1 MKKINFLKGM
11 LVVAILFIANL
22 TVFAG
27 NPGDNLIYNAE
38 EVNGVVVSETIF
50 KMEGTMLTNYMK
62 HNYKYDAN
70 NQRTEDEAQKWNSNK
85 NRWENNLCIRYTY
98 GNKSMTTEYY
108 KWNSKKK
115 ADKVINH
122 DYKNTGR
129 QIGEI
134 DFPVFS
140 DSLPGQ
146 SWIKSL
152 FHSFSPPARAVS
164 VLDIFS
170 YIS

>member
-27 NPGDNLIYNAE
+27 NPGDNLIYN
-38 EVNGVVVSETIF
+38 
-50 KMEGTMLTNYMK
+50 EGTMLTNYMK

-115 ADKVINH
+115 EYILVPEMTVTMDK
-122 DYKNTGR
+122 
-129 QIGEI
+129 
-134 DFPVFS
+134 
-140 DSLPGQ
+140 
-146 SWIKSL
+146 
-152 FHSFSPPARAVS
+152 
-164 VLDIFS
+164 
-170 YIS
+170 